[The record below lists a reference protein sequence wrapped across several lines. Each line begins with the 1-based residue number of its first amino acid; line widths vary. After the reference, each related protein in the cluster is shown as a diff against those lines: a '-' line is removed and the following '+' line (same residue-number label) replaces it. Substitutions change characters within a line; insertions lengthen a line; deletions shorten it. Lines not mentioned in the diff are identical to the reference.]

1 VTIVVRAPAPPLAG
15 LVRSLVYRSGEQ
27 PRRSVEKILP
37 GPQTGLWVNLNRDA
51 FRSFDQAGRA
61 SQVSGAMLAG
71 PASRAS
77 VIEFEQGH
85 AHVCVTFAL
94 GAASR
99 FVAAPLALARDEM
112 VPLEVL
118 WGAPGASLR
127 ERLLEAST
135 PTDALAV
142 TEAVLLEQLTG
153 AEAPDPTVVAAA
165 RALSR
170 GVQVGE
176 AGALSRG
183 GRVGEMAA
191 DLGLL
196 PRTLRRRF
204 TAAVGLTPK
213 RFARVQ
219 RLQRLVR
226 DLDGQRDAD
235 WAALAACHGYADQSH
250 LADEFRELAGVTPG
264 EYLRS
269 RVNGP
274 NHLRVTEHEGAL
286 GA

>member
-1 VTIVVRAPAPPLAG
+1 VPVVVRAPAPPLAG

-51 FRSFDQAGRA
+51 FRSFDEAGRA
-61 SQVSGAMLAG
+61 SRVGGAMLAG
-71 PASRAS
+71 PASRAA

-112 VPLEVL
+112 VPLEIL

-142 TEAVLLEQLTG
+142 TEAVLLGQLTG
-153 AEAPDPTVVAAA
+153 AGAPDPAVVAA
-165 RALSR
+165 
-170 GVQVGE
+170 

-183 GRVGEMAA
+183 VRVGEVAA

-219 RLQRLVR
+219 RMQRLVR
-226 DLDGQRDAD
+226 DLDGQHDAD
-235 WAALAACHGYADQSH
+235 WAALAARHGYADQPH

-274 NHLRVTEHEGAL
+274 NHLRVAGHPADQGA
-286 GA
+286 

>member
-1 VTIVVRAPAPPLAG
+1 MPVVVRAPAPPLAG

-51 FRSFDQAGRA
+51 FRSFDEAGRA
-61 SQVSGAMLAG
+61 SRVGGAMLAG
-71 PASRAS
+71 PASRAA

-112 VPLEVL
+112 VPLEIL

-142 TEAVLLEQLTG
+142 TEAVLLGQLTG
-153 AEAPDPTVVAAA
+153 AGAPDPAVVAA
-165 RALSR
+165 
-170 GVQVGE
+170 

-183 GRVGEMAA
+183 VRVGEVAA

-219 RLQRLVR
+219 RMQRLVR
-226 DLDGQRDAD
+226 DLDGQHDAD
-235 WAALAACHGYADQSH
+235 WAALAARHGYADQPH

-274 NHLRVTEHEGAL
+274 NHLRVAGHPADQGA
-286 GA
+286 

>member
-1 VTIVVRAPAPPLAG
+1 VPVVVRAPAPPLAG

-51 FRSFDQAGRA
+51 FRSFDEAGRA
-61 SQVSGAMLAG
+61 SRVGGAMLAG
-71 PASRAS
+71 PASRAA

-112 VPLEVL
+112 VPLEIL

-142 TEAVLLEQLTG
+142 TEAVLLGQLTG
-153 AEAPDPTVVAAA
+153 AGAPDPAVVAA
-165 RALSR
+165 
-170 GVQVGE
+170 

-183 GRVGEMAA
+183 VRVGEVAA

-219 RLQRLVR
+219 RMQRLVR
-226 DLDGQRDAD
+226 DLDGQHDAD
-235 WAALAACHGYADQSH
+235 WAALAARHGYADQPH

-269 RVNGP
+269 SVNGP
-274 NHLRVTEHEGAL
+274 NHLRVAGHPADQGA
-286 GA
+286 